1 MSPRMDLG
9 FVATASKVI
18 ATSTILGG
26 ALAGGLHA
34 ITGPDHYPALL
45 PRCVGKRWFAAG
57 KIGAMWGIG
66 HAVSAMAMG
75 LAAYIIK
82 DKAFVPGGL
91 FSKVAFGAD
100 VAIGLSLILIGVLSI
115 QEAKG
120 HNFKQ
125 EIGDAQKLEKQ
136 TMAMKA
142 NVLINGAFHG
152 LSLDGI
158 PTIMPV
164 LGAGSL
170 RAAIFFLISYGVGVT
185 VAMIAATI
193 FIGQGTASLAR
204 STDFDLSR
212 LIHGSAVAA
221 VFVGVAWTGKA
232 IFMS

>member
-1 MSPRMDLG
+1 
-9 FVATASKVI
+9 
-18 ATSTILGG
+18 
-26 ALAGGLHA
+26 
-34 ITGPDHYPALL
+34 
-45 PRCVGKRWFAAG
+45 
-57 KIGAMWGIG
+57 
-66 HAVSAMAMG
+66 MAMG
-75 LAAYIIK
+75 LCAFIIK

-120 HNFKQ
+120 HDFKR
-125 EIGDAQKLEKQ
+125 EIGDAASKEKQ
-136 TMAMKA
+136 TLAMKA

-170 RAAIFFLISYGVGVT
+170 RAAVLFLLSYGVGVT
-185 VAMIAATI
+185 VAMMAATI

-204 STDFDLSR
+204 TADFDLGR
-212 LIHGSAVAA
+212 IVHGSAVAA

-232 IFMS
+232 IFLS

>member
-1 MSPRMDLG
+1 
-9 FVATASKVI
+9 
-18 ATSTILGG
+18 
-26 ALAGGLHA
+26 
-34 ITGPDHYPALL
+34 
-45 PRCVGKRWFAAG
+45 
-57 KIGAMWGIG
+57 MWGIG

-100 VAIGLSLILIGVLSI
+100 IAIGLSLILIGVLSI

-120 HNFKQ
+120 HDFKQ
-125 EIGDAQKLEKQ
+125 EIGEAQSKEKQ

-170 RAAIFFLISYGVGVT
+170 RAAVFFLMSYGVGVT
-185 VAMIAATI
+185 LAMMAATI

-212 LIHGSAVAA
+212 LIHGSAIAA

-232 IFMS
+232 IFLS